1 MRFGLF
7 HRWSVGIAVATIAMT
22 AATADACN
30 KCRQRRCRGNR
41 IVCQPACP
49 TDCAAPESA
58 PSTPTTPSEPT
69 AEPEPSDMTDDLGF
83 DQFAAL
89 SDTSVALVDANGGY
103 LDNAV
108 IRNRFRLRFDN
119 GSGINQ
125 PSRAEY
131 FYAKCGCFRTGI
143 PAGAP
148 NHDPN
153 AFGPGP
159 NLDVEGLGGVDY
171 QEYQGYLE
179 LAPVDWISGFV
190 EMGIRSI
197 NPELNDNTSGLS
209 DMRAGFKMYLYRQN
223 DRYLTF
229 QLRTYIPTG
238 DSDRGLGT
246 NHVSLEPGVLFY
258 RRIGERIGLEAE
270 FKDWISVGGTN
281 FAGNV
286 LQYGGGIGYDVY
298 RCRGWTV
305 TPTLEMVGWT
315 VLTGRQTDITTT
327 TLSSSA
333 SGDFIVNVK
342 PGVRVRRNK
351 HSLYAGYGRA
361 LTGDVWYQDIFRVE
375 YRLDF

>member
-1 MRFGLF
+1 MRFGF
-7 HRWSVGIAVATIAMT
+7 CHRWSVRISLAVVAMMATS
-22 AATADACN
+22 ADACE
-30 KCRQRRCRGNR
+30 KCRQRRCRGKR
-41 IVCQPACP
+41 VTCAQACP
-49 TDCAAPESA
+49 ADCAVQPSDPSMAPA
-58 PSTPTTPSEPT
+58 PTEAPAQSEPT
-69 AEPEPSDMTDDLGF
+69 DMSDFSF
-83 DQFAAL
+83 DQFAAM
-89 SDTSVALVDANGGY
+89 SDTTVALVDANGGY

-143 PAGAP
+143 PAGTP

-159 NLDVEGLGGVDY
+159 NLDIEGMGGVDY

-197 NPELNDNTSGLS
+197 NPELNDNTTGLG
-209 DMRAGFKMYLYRQN
+209 DMRAGFKMYLYSQ
-223 DRYLTF
+223 DEQYLTF

-258 RRIGERIGLEAE
+258 KRIGDRIGLEGE
-270 FKDWISVGGTN
+270 FKDWISVGGTD
-281 FAGNV
+281 FSGNV
-286 LQYGGGIGYDVY
+286 LQYGGGIGYDIY

-305 TPTLEMVGWT
+305 TPILETVGWT
-315 VLTGRQTDITTT
+315 VLTGRQTDVTTT
-327 TLSSSA
+327 TLSSSS
-333 SGDFIVNVK
+333 SGDTIVNVK
-342 PGVRVRRNK
+342 PGVRIRK
-351 HSLYAGYGRA
+351 DKQSLYAGYGRA
-361 LTGDVWYQDIFRVE
+361 ITGDVWYQDIFRVE